1 MHKIGRGTVGGL
13 ASLLLLSASINAV
26 LAQTSQNAEEEE
38 QTTVLKQIVVT
49 ASGHAQT
56 IPDAPAT
63 ITVISGEKIASK
75 PYASVADVLRDV
87 PGVIVSTPSARSGA
101 ASISIR
107 GMSEG
112 YVSMLV
118 DGKPLGNSSEATYNG
133 FGSGLATGY
142 LPPPSAIERI
152 EVIRGPMSSLY
163 GSSALGGVINI
174 ITKPV
179 SDVWTGTVTTGFT
192 AYSHDEAG
200 NSYEGRFYLNGP
212 IVSDRIGLSLWGSL
226 HNREDRGL
234 TTGASQD
241 MSRKSLGGKLSMTI
255 TENQDLALEIAQNRS
270 DTKTRAASTSG
281 VDVNHMNYSAVH
293 KLRWGY
299 DYETTSFLTY
309 EDVDFENGT
318 NISGYNQLNFNS
330 KTSASLGNH
339 DLIAGFDYKAEETRH
354 SPNRVPGDVDP
365 NMERWHWALFGE
377 DNFHITEDFTT
388 TFGLRYDNN
397 ERYGSHFT
405 PRLYGVYHLN
415 PALTFKGGMSGGYKV
430 PSLKQADDNIM
441 EPSGGDGRARDKGNT
456 NLKPEESTNY
466 EIGMVW
472 ESDLGLQFGLTAYH
486 TRFKNKITTEQ
497 ICAHDTPVSR
507 LPTDCGMNAPGN
519 PIKWINQYVNRD
531 AAELNGVEATLD
543 FPVGDVD
550 VSMNYT
556 YARSKITKG
565 AKVGERFNNL
575 PEHVANL
582 GLDWH
587 ATEALTLWGKA
598 QYRSQT
604 YETNNNRIGSHAIF
618 DVGMEYRINDHFKG
632 TAAVYNIGDKR
643 FDTNDYEDGRRFWLG
658 LTSSF

>member
-1 MHKIGRGTVGGL
+1 MHKLGRGAVGGL
-13 ASLLLLSASINAV
+13 ASLLLLSASSGV
-26 LAQTSQNAEEEE
+26 SAQMTENTEEEE

-56 IPDAPAT
+56 LPDAPAT
-63 ITVISGEKIASK
+63 VTVISGEKIASK

-87 PGVIVSTPSARSGA
+87 PGVIVNTPSARSGA

-118 DGKPLGNSSEATYNG
+118 DGRPLGNSSEATYNG

-142 LPPPSAIERI
+142 LPPPGAIERI
-152 EVIRGPMSSLY
+152 EIIRGPMSSLY

-192 AYSHDEAG
+192 AYRHDDAG
-200 NSYEGRFYLNGP
+200 DTHEGRFYLSGP
-212 IVSDRIGLSLWGSL
+212 IMTDRLGLTLWGSL
-226 HNREDRGL
+226 HNRDGHGL

-241 MSRKSLGGKLSMTI
+241 MSRKSLGGRLSARI
-255 TENQDLALEIAQNRS
+255 TENQDFSLEIGQNRS
-270 DTKTRAASTSG
+270 NTKTTAASVSG
-281 VDVNHMNYSAVH
+281 IDVDHMNYAAVH
-293 KLRWGY
+293 KLRWGQ

-318 NISGYNQLNFNS
+318 NISGYNQLNFNT
-330 KTSASLGNH
+330 KTSATLGNH

-388 TFGLRYDNN
+388 TLGLRYDQN

-405 PRLYGVYHLN
+405 PRLYGVYHLT
-415 PALTFKGGMSGGYKV
+415 PALTFKGGVSGGYKV
-430 PSLKQADDNIM
+430 PQLKQADDNIL
-441 EPSGGDGRARDKGNT
+441 EPSGGDGMARDQGNT
-456 NLKPEESTNY
+456 NLKPEDSTNY
-466 EIGMVW
+466 EIGLVW
-472 ESDLGLQFGLTAYH
+472 EGDNGLQVGLTAYH
-486 TRFKNKITTEQ
+486 TRFKNKIAKDRRCVGAQ
-497 ICAHDTPVSR
+497 
-507 LPTDCGMNAPGN
+507 LPGGGWDPAVCYGY
-519 PIKWINQYVNRD
+519 KWLDQYVNRD
-531 AAELNGVEATLD
+531 AAELNGVEATVD

-587 ATEALTLWGKA
+587 ANEALTLWGKA

-604 YETNNNRIGSHAIF
+604 YDTGNSRIGSHAIF
-618 DVGMEYRINDHFKG
+618 DVGAEYRFNDNFKG

-643 FDTNDYEDGRRFWLG
+643 FDNDYEDGRRFYLG